1 MRIGVTGA
9 TGLIGSALCQSLIR
23 DNHEV
28 LVLARNPEKARQNL
42 STAELITWEATSG
55 PPPEQSMDG
64 LDAVVHLAG
73 EAIAEGRW
81 TAERKRAIH
90 ESRVTGTRNLVHAI
104 LRSNNPPKVL
114 LSGSAIGYYGPRGDQ
129 LLEETSSPGK
139 DFLAEICQ
147 QWESE
152 AMRARESGVRV
163 VLLRTGLVLSTQG
176 GALPRILPPFQMFV
190 GGPLGSGKQWMSWIH
205 IQDEIEAIRYA
216 VTKDEI
222 EGPINLVAPNPV
234 TNREFSRELGRVL
247 GRPAFFRVPGFA
259 LRLLFGEMAES
270 LLLQGQ
276 RVLSKKLQ
284 QAGYKFRFPQL
295 NGALLDLI
303 D

>member
-9 TGLIGSALCQSLIR
+9 TGLIGSALCQSLIQ

-42 STAELITWEATSG
+42 STAEVITWEATSG
-55 PPPEQSMDG
+55 PPPEQAMDG

-81 TAERKRAIH
+81 TAGRKRAIR
-90 ESRVTGTRNLVHAI
+90 ESRVTGTRNLVQAI
-104 LRSNNPPKVL
+104 LRSKNPPKVL

-139 DFLAEICQ
+139 DFLAEICR

-152 AMRARESGVRV
+152 AMRATESGVRV
-163 VLLRTGLVLSTQG
+163 VLLRTGLVLSTEG
-176 GALPRILPPFQMFV
+176 GALPRILQPFRMFV

-222 EGPINLVAPNPV
+222 EGPINLVEPNPV

-276 RVLSKKLQ
+276 RVLSKKLE

>member
-9 TGLIGSALCQSLIR
+9 TGLIGSALCQSLIQ

-28 LVLARNPEKARQNL
+28 VVLARNPEKVRQNL
-42 STAELITWEATSG
+42 STAKVFTWEAISG

-64 LDAVVHLAG
+64 LDALVHLAG

-81 TAERKRAIH
+81 TARRKRAIRG
-90 ESRVTGTRNLVHAI
+90 SRVAGARNLVQAI
-104 LRSNNPPKVL
+104 LRSKNPPKVL

-152 AMRARESGVRV
+152 AMRATESGVRV
-163 VLLRTGLVLSTQG
+163 VLLRTGLVLSTEG
-176 GALPRILPPFQMFV
+176 GALPRILPPFRMFV
-190 GGPLGSGKQWMSWIH
+190 GGPLGSGRQWMSWIH
-205 IQDEIEAIRYA
+205 IKDEIEAIRYA

-222 EGPINLVAPNPV
+222 EGPINLAAPNPV

-259 LRLLFGEMAES
+259 LRVLFGEMAES

>member
-9 TGLIGSALCQSLIR
+9 TGLIGSALCQSLIQ

-28 LVLARNPEKARQNL
+28 VVLARNPEKARQNL
-42 STAELITWEATSG
+42 STAEVITWEATSG

-81 TAERKRAIH
+81 TAGRKRAIR
-90 ESRVTGTRNLVHAI
+90 ESRVTGTRNLVQAI
-104 LRSNNPPKVL
+104 LRSKNPPKVL

-139 DFLAEICQ
+139 DFLAEICR

-152 AMRARESGVRV
+152 AMRATESGVRV
-163 VLLRTGLVLSTQG
+163 VLLRTGLVLSTEG
-176 GALPRILPPFQMFV
+176 GALPRILPPFRMFV

-222 EGPINLVAPNPV
+222 EGPINLVEPNPV

-276 RVLSKKLQ
+276 RVLSKKLE

>member
-1 MRIGVTGA
+1 MRIAVTGA
-9 TGLIGSALCQSLIR
+9 TGLIGSALCQSLIQ

-42 STAELITWEATSG
+42 STAEVITWEATSG

-81 TAERKRAIH
+81 TAGRKRAIR
-90 ESRVTGTRNLVHAI
+90 ESRVTGTRNLVQAI
-104 LRSNNPPKVL
+104 LRSKNPPKVL

-129 LLEETSSPGK
+129 LVEETSSPGK
-139 DFLAEICQ
+139 DFLAEICR

-152 AMRARESGVRV
+152 AMRATESGVRV
-163 VLLRTGLVLSTQG
+163 VLLRTGLVLSTEG
-176 GALPRILPPFQMFV
+176 GALPRILPPFRMFV

-222 EGPINLVAPNPV
+222 EGPINLVEPNPV